1 MTERTLATAPNVAAN
16 RLTLLRTLF
25 SAHDGS
31 EVSAALEHVTV
42 DDVRWLVSQGLA
54 SYVYLKLR
62 DRPLGARLPQEAQA
76 ALRMAYS
83 ADALRE
89 ALQHQEAAATVLS
102 ALREAGVETVLMKGM
117 ALASTVY
124 PNARSR
130 PKGDLDL
137 WIQPE
142 QRLEAIAALERAGYQ
157 RKDKETR
164 PVAWRLL
171 YGGEQQMVSDR
182 PGSGL
187 VELQWPAIRHEWL
200 RQTARVEHEEI
211 WRRRQPITVEGQPT
225 HVMALED
232 MLIHVCVHHAIN
244 HQFGGPWLRAFL
256 DVHLMAQK
264 AIDWEAV
271 VERARHW
278 HLATVTWTILEL
290 AVALLNTP
298 VPADALSVLA
308 PSPLRRRAI
317 RWLRLEEGTLE
328 MWPSGLQH
336 RRLVIQLLLV
346 DHLQGAL
353 RLLWGALFPDA
364 EWLRT
369 RYGTQSAGALWRARL
384 IHPLR
389 VLFTSKA

>member
-1 MTERTLATAPNVAAN
+1 
-16 RLTLLRTLF
+16 
-25 SAHDGS
+25 
-31 EVSAALEHVTV
+31 
-42 DDVRWLVSQGLA
+42 
-54 SYVYLKLR
+54 
-62 DRPLGARLPQEAQA
+62 
-76 ALRMAYS
+76 MAYS

-142 QRLEAIAALERAGYQ
+142 QRLEAIAALEKVGYH
-157 RKDKETR
+157 RRDKETR

-211 WRRRQPITVEGQPT
+211 WRRRQRITVEGQPT

-244 HQFGGPWLRAFL
+244 HSFGQPWLRAFL

-264 AIDWEAV
+264 EIDWEAV
-271 VERARHW
+271 VERARRW
-278 HLATVTWTILEL
+278 HLAAVTWTILEL
-290 AVALLNTP
+290 AGTLLNAP
-298 VPADALSVLA
+298 VPADALSALA
-308 PSPLRRRAI
+308 PSPLRRRVI
-317 RWLRLEEGTLE
+317 RWFHLEEATLE
-328 MWPSGLQH
+328 MWPSGMHH
-336 RRLVIQLLLV
+336 RRLVVQLLLV
-346 DHLQGAL
+346 DHIHGAL
-353 RLLWGALFPDA
+353 RLLRGALFPDG

-369 RYGTQSAGALWRARL
+369 RYGTQSVAELWRARL
-384 IHPLR
+384 LHPLR
-389 VLFTSKA
+389 VLFTSEA